1 MLKCFVDKDFR
12 EKTLQQVYENE
23 HLLYDI
29 VRKKNQLTEN
39 IVQDSLCSWSDCD
52 ATDDA
57 M

>member
-12 EKTLQQVYENE
+12 EKALQQVYENE